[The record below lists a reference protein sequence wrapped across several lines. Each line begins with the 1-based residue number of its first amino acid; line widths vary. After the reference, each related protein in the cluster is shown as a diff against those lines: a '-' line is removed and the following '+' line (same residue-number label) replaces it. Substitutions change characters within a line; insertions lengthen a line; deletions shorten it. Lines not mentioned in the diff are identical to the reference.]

1 MALRRGHSE
10 RRRADRSEV
19 TARGAGRGTR
29 GPLRQCRFRVDFSP
43 AASSYDTRH
52 GELAATHANE
62 LAGAAGLKA
71 GSELLEVGAGTGRVA
86 IPFATLGFHVTALE
100 PADGMLQVLREKAGA
115 LPVTV
120 VRGAGSP
127 LPFPN
132 ASFDGVLIAR
142 VLYVMPDWR
151 DVLAEIR
158 RVLKPGAPLLHEWG
172 NGAPDE
178 AWLEMREKARALF
191 EAAGVVDPFHPGART
206 EEQVGSE
213 LAKIGFKR
221 TAERR
226 FPGDF
231 SMTLGEFLS
240 RIVTGKCSYTWNVP
254 PAVQAETLPKLI
266 AWAESRYDLRARVLL
281 PREVAWKIYR

>member
-1 MALRRGHSE
+1 MPA
-10 RRRADRSEV
+10 
-19 TARGAGRGTR
+19 
-29 GPLRQCRFRVDFSP
+29 RVDFSP
-43 AASSYDTRH
+43 GASSYDTRH
-52 GELAATHANE
+52 GGLATAHASELAS
-62 LAGAAGLKA
+62 AAGLKA
-71 GSELLEVGAGTGRVA
+71 ASELLEVGAGTGRVA
-86 IPFATLGFHVTALE
+86 IPFAALGFHVTALE
-100 PADGMLQVLREKAGA
+100 PADGMLQLLREKAAA
-115 LPVTV
+115 LPVAV

-127 LPFPN
+127 VPFPD

-178 AWLEMREKARALF
+178 EWLEMREKARELF
-191 EAAGVVDPFHPGART
+191 EGAGVVDPFHPGART
-206 EEQVGSE
+206 EAQVEEQ
-213 LAKIGFKR
+213 LATLGFKM

-226 FPGDF
+226 FAGDF
-231 SMTLGEFLS
+231 NMQLGEFLS

-266 AWAESRYDLRARVLL
+266 AWAESRFDLERSVPL
-281 PREVAWKIYR
+281 PREVVWKIYR